1 MSLLKR
7 VKLLAVLALLQGCV
21 SATKSWRER
30 PLTAGAPIT
39 LSTEH
44 PVRITRTDQSVIV
57 LEHPRVSGDSLVG
70 DVGSQRFAIV
80 LTDIQRLEEKQTSL
94 LKTGAQVAGIGVAVY
109 AAAAILAA
117 LAIALLVA
125 LLQSGQ

>member
-1 MSLLKR
+1 MSLIKR

-21 SATKSWRER
+21 SASTSWRQR
-30 PLTAGAPIT
+30 PLTAGAPPT

-57 LEHPRVSGDSLVG
+57 LEHPRMSGDSLVG

-80 LTDIQRLEEKQTSL
+80 LTDIQRLEERQTSL
-94 LKTGAQVAGIGVAVY
+94 LKTGAKVAGIGVVVASAVVIV
-109 AAAAILAA
+109 ATLALGLL
-117 LAIALLVA
+117 LAGIWA
-125 LLQSGQ
+125 GQ